1 MDKGTLIRT
10 IVLAIAFINQFL
22 VAFGLYEI
30 PGTEEQQTAFI
41 TAVFTAVIGT
51 IAWFKNNYITSRG
64 KKQRE
69 VLMAHNLAKNQSKD
83 NEDVLKEKY

>member
-51 IAWFKNNYITSRG
+51 IAWFKNNYVTAKG
-64 KKQRE
+64 KQQKDLL
-69 VLMAHNLAKNQSKD
+69 VAHNLAENQSKT
-83 NEDVLKEKY
+83 K